1 MVAGTDPSAKGLERR
16 DWGGFGPEL
25 RIRPSDQQRARAAL
39 MGAGSV
45 ALIVLPLGFVFSL
58 LAHSWAW
65 LVLLACWP
73 LLLVAL
79 SFFGQGHNA
88 VFVGDAGLRRVSR
101 GCHVI
106 APWADLESIQVAVPG
121 YHIVVFKVE
130 SSNLKI
136 KKVGRGHS
144 RVADAMVRN
153 VPEGF
158 ELRLDRASVD
168 HLVAEIRQRRP
179 DLQGLA
185 TWEEDS
191 RPPEVPAAP
200 GKAKDPS

>member
-1 MVAGTDPSAKGLERR
+1 
-16 DWGGFGPEL
+16 
-25 RIRPSDQQRARAAL
+25 

-45 ALIVLPLGFVFSL
+45 ALIMLPLGVVFSL
-58 LAHSWAW
+58 LAHSWVW
-65 LVLLACWP
+65 LVVLACWP
-73 LLLVAL
+73 VLLVAL

-88 VFVGDAGLRRVSR
+88 VFVGEVGLRRVSR

-106 APWADLESIQVAVPG
+106 APWADMESIQVAVPG
-121 YHIVVFKVE
+121 FHIVVFKVE
-130 SSNLKI
+130 SSDLKI
-136 KKVGRGHS
+136 RKVGRGRS

-179 DLQGLA
+179 DLPGLA
-185 TWEEDS
+185 TWEKDS
-191 RPPEVPAAP
+191 RPPEVPEAA
-200 GKAKDPS
+200 GKAKHPS